1 MSDIKKHRYLN
12 TMNLGA
18 LLAKKM
24 SAPWKPKVKSEDDV
38 SNFGNYDDSFSEG
51 TEVPKHEDPFL
62 KDL

>member
-1 MSDIKKHRYLN
+1 
-12 TMNLGA
+12 MNLGA